1 MILILKKI
9 ISKPID
15 VILFKIKQK
24 TTLFLFD
31 KFSLW
36 VLLKKKALTLSSDYI
51 KNPNLI
57 FIKLNLKKLN
67 NEFYLTHE
75 RYTSQ
80 LLKKIKENKYKVF
93 SHNIDSLHDWDKD
106 WRYNHKWEKKYF
118 KKYNF
123 YEKNKKK
130 YYDVKFPWELGRLS
144 FLIPFAAEYALKDN
158 KNDIIFIIK
167 TLRHWKKNNP
177 YTKSVQWNPMET
189 SIRSIN
195 LIIILEILENATYKS
210 RYVYKLITNILIS
223 NAFFLWETMEYTKP
237 RGNHYIANITA
248 LLLISLKFNYVNKM
262 KKIFKYCKKKI
273 ISELHNQY
281 DGGFNV
287 EKSIAYHRLVT
298 ELFILNYIA
307 LQRNTNYQITNKE
320 KEIFKDILYFTESYI
335 NTNGI
340 SPNLGDNDSATL
352 LTFDNLDS
360 RDHRNIISLIQ
371 QFLDLPLSQPLFPSS
386 LWLFSKKKAKKINKE
401 KHISQITHFKKENI
415 LIAKNQKNYFFMDIG
430 PNGLD
435 NTGGHGHND
444 LFSFELELNNQPI
457 IVDPGCYT
465 YTGNLKD
472 KNIARSTMS
481 HNIANLNNLEIAK
494 FEGYWNI
501 KKQAIPKIE
510 YLQTNKNLLIDGTF
524 SHTGYQRLNQP
535 ATIKRYIQLNKNFC
549 LTIND
554 IYTSNSNH
562 TLIQN
567 FHFHPNAKCNL
578 LENELILEIN
588 KTKISIKFNKNM
600 KGFLETYTYSYEYGH
615 KKKSLKLVI
624 KPSHNNINSSQ
635 VQIKKYEQI

>member
-1 MILILKKI
+1 MILKKI

-15 VILFKIKQK
+15 VILFKIRQK
-24 TTLFLFD
+24 VTLYLFD
-31 KFSLW
+31 KFNIWL
-36 VLLKKKALTLSSDYI
+36 LLKKKALALSSNYI
-51 KNPNLI
+51 TNPNLI
-57 FIKLNLKKLN
+57 FIKLDSKNLN
-67 NEFYLTHE
+67 DTFYVTHE
-75 RYTSQ
+75 KYTSQ
-80 LLKKIKENKYKVF
+80 LLKKIKEKKYKIF
-93 SHNIDSLHDWDKD
+93 NHNIDSMHNWDKD
-106 WRYNHKWEKKYF
+106 WRHNHIWEKIYF

-144 FLIPFAAEYALKDN
+144 FLIPYATEYMLKNN
-158 KNDIIFIIK
+158 KNDLDFIIN
-167 TLRHWKKNNP
+167 TLTNWEKHNP
-177 YTKSVQWNPMET
+177 YTKSIQWNPMET

-195 LIIILEILENATYKS
+195 LIIILEILENASLKNLN
-210 RYVYKLITNILIS
+210 VFKLITNILIN

-237 RGNHYIANITA
+237 RGNHYIANISA
-248 LLLISLKFNYVNKM
+248 LFLISLKFKYIDKM

-273 ISELHNQY
+273 LNELENQY

-298 ELFILNYIA
+298 ELFVLNYIA
-307 LQRNTNYQITNKE
+307 LQKNTNYQITNKE
-320 KEIFKDILYFTESYI
+320 KKIFKEILFFTESYI

-340 SPNLGDNDSATL
+340 SPNLGDNDNATL
-352 LTFDNLDS
+352 LTFDNLDT
-360 RDHRNIISLIQ
+360 RDHRNIVSLIQ
-371 QFLDLPLSQPLFPSS
+371 QFLDLPLSQPQFPSS
-386 LWLFSKKKAKKINKE
+386 LWLFPNKNFKKIKKE
-401 KHISQITHFKKENI
+401 KHITQITHFKKENI

-444 LFSFELELNNQPI
+444 LFSFELELNNQHI

-472 KNIARSTMS
+472 KSIARSTMS
-481 HNIANLNNLEIAK
+481 HNIANLNNIEIAE

-510 YLQTNKNLLIDGTF
+510 YLQTNKNSLIEGTF
-524 SHTGYQRLNQP
+524 SHTGYHRLNAP
-535 ATIKRYIQLNKNFC
+535 ATIKRHIQLNKHFC

-554 IYTSNSNH
+554 FYTSNSNH
-562 TLIQN
+562 ILIQN

-578 LENELILEIN
+578 LQNELILEIN
-588 KTKISIKFNKNM
+588 NTKISIKFNKNM
-600 KGFLETYTYSYEYGH
+600 KGFLENYTYSYEYGH
-615 KKKSLKLVI
+615 KENSLKLVI
-624 KPSHNNINSSQ
+624 KPLNNNINSSE